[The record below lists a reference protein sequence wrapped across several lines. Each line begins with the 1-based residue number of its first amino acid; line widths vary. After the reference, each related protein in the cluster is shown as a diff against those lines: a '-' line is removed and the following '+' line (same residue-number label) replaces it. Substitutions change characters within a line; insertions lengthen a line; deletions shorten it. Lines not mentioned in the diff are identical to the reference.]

1 MATAKLSYNEDE
13 KAILAHFTN
22 GRIDKKCTRR
32 IHFGYFEGDQNN
44 KKLKDRKML
53 VAETTDMS
61 YVGQNYGPLAS
72 TMQQNCKYYVGVLD
86 KTTGKMKIC
95 DAEIFQMHPK
105 PSDID
110 DEVEAFSLP
119 STVTEKTFVE
129 KNDMLT
135 SAFGSK
141 KKQRALESRLKN
153 QIKGK
158 ALDKAMS
165 SVLSQASSIEPVQLT
180 DSNTEYSI
188 TPPIN
193 QKATTPG
200 EVYDIN
206 YIVHP
211 NEKQATAEASGVFF
225 DATLDTI
232 QQWRKENKYPKQ
244 ILSLLSRMPKTEER
258 RSERATYIMYL
269 YYLIHLHNLKQKQ
282 LRDKDPLPTD
292 WPDHVRFHLLKRF
305 TQTISGTSKQRIMP
319 ARLKDK
325 LVCHIL
331 VLCLF
336 LEEFS
341 LELTNLQTDLSKS
354 HEILY
359 KHCQILGCST
369 KVKKVTTEEGSTSV
383 RWATLSLPLQLPTQE
398 QRKRKH

>member
-110 DEVEAFSLP
+110 DEVETFSLP

-165 SVLSQASSIEPVQLT
+165 SVLSQASSIEPVQF
-180 DSNTEYSI
+180 
-188 TPPIN
+188 
-193 QKATTPG
+193 
-200 EVYDIN
+200 
-206 YIVHP
+206 VHP

-258 RSERATYIMYL
+258 RSEQATYIMYL

-398 QRKRKH
+398 RRKRKH

>member
-1 MATAKLSYNEDE
+1 MAKVKLSYSNEE
-13 KAILAHFTN
+13 KTILAHFTN
-22 GRIDKKCTRR
+22 GRIDKKSTRR
-32 IHFGYFEGDQNN
+32 IHFGYFEGDQDN

-110 DEVEAFSLP
+110 DEVETFSLP
-119 STVTEKTFVE
+119 STVTEKTYVE

-158 ALDKAMS
+158 ALDKAMRT
-165 SVLSQASSIEPVQLT
+165 VLNQASSIEPVEVT
-180 DSNTEYSI
+180 TANTEYSV

-193 QKATTPG
+193 QDATTPA

-211 NEKQATAEASGVFF
+211 KEKEATAEASRVFF
-225 DATLDTI
+225 DATLDDI
-232 QQWRKENKYPKQ
+232 QQWRAENKYPKQ
-244 ILSLLSRMPKTEER
+244 VLSLLSRMSKKEER
-258 RSERATYIMYL
+258 RSEQATYIMYL
-269 YYLIHLHNLKQKQ
+269 YYLIHLHSRKQKH
-282 LRDKDPLPTD
+282 LREKEPLPTE

-305 TQTISGTSKQRIMP
+305 TQRASEGSKQRIMP

-331 VLCLF
+331 VLCLY

-354 HEILY
+354 HEMLY
-359 KHCQILGCST
+359 KHCQILGCTT
-369 KVKKVTTEEGSTSV
+369 KVKRVKMEEGSTSV
-383 RWATLSLPLQLPTQE
+383 RWATLSLPLNLPTLE
-398 QRKRKH
+398 RGKRKQ